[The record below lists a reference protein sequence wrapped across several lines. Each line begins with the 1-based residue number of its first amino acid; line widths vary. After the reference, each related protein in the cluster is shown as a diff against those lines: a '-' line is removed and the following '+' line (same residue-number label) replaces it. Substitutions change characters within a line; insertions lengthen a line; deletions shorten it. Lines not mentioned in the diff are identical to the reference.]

1 MSLAIRHLS
10 KQYPD
15 GTRALHDVS
24 LDIPTGLFGLLGPN
38 GAGKS
43 TLMRILATLQTP
55 DEGTVSFAGEDV
67 LTQPQALKKIL
78 GYLPQEFGLYPH
90 MTAQDFLLH
99 FVKLSGYTDKRQS
112 LEMADKLLETT
123 NLTDVRNSKLKTFS
137 GGMKQRFGIAL
148 ALIGNPELII
158 LDEPVSGLDPEE
170 RTSFLNLLN
179 RVGMRS
185 TVLLSTHIVDDV
197 AGNCPQMAIINHGKI
212 VYQGETQKAIEQ
224 LKGKLWAKHIENGAE
239 KDAESAYRV
248 ISKKL
253 VDGKTSLRVYGPG
266 APNDGF
272 NAVEPTLE
280 DAYFFWLSETRINEE
295 KQ

>member
-1 MSLAIRHLS
+1 MSLVIKQLF
-10 KQYPD
+10 KQYPN

-43 TLMRILATLQTP
+43 TLMRILATLQAP

-67 LTQPQALKKIL
+67 LTQPQALKKKL

-90 MTAQDFLLH
+90 MSALDFLLH
-99 FVKLSGYTDKRQS
+99 FIKLSGYTGKRQS
-112 LEMADKLLETT
+112 LEMADRLLEIT
-123 NLTDVRNSKLKTFS
+123 NLTDVRKSKLKTFS

-148 ALIGNPELII
+148 ALIGDPDLII

-179 RVGMRS
+179 RVGRHS

-197 AGNCPQMAIINHGKI
+197 AGNCPQMAIINQGKI
-212 VYQGETQKAIEQ
+212 AYQGETQKATEQ
-224 LKGKLWAKHIENGAE
+224 LKGKLWAKQVKNEAE
-239 KDAESAYRV
+239 EDVESPYRV

-253 VDGKTSLRVYGPG
+253 IEGKISLRVYGRETPDD
-266 APNDGF
+266 NF
-272 NAVEPTLE
+272 IAVEPTLE
-280 DAYFFWLSETRINEE
+280 DAYFFWLSENRINEKKE
-295 KQ
+295 